1 MGNVFMGKHQWWVV
15 HCHVRK
21 TSKNLSPGDDVG
33 AGSFWAFQW
42 VNHRMFCRSHHIR
55 TITGWWLT
63 YPSEKYE
70 YQPDYHGTIRTSRL
84 SHQVID
90 NPGSPQILGYPID
103 NWTPSAPAECLFA
116 LVGYLAIKHSKRTF
130 MKIPPYFE
138 NFPSSMSPNAPC
150 MEYLPNIY
158 LPSDR
163 NVGTYSIYWACHE
176 KFETFFQGRK
186 TTPRAH
192 P

>member
-1 MGNVFMGKHQWWVV
+1 MGMCLWENINDGLSIATFEKH
-15 HCHVRK
+15 RK
-21 TSKNLSPGDDVG
+21 TLVPSPGDDVG

-55 TITGWWLT
+55 TITGWWFT

-150 MEYLPNIY
+150 MEYLP
-158 LPSDR
+158 
-163 NVGTYSIYWACHE
+163 
-176 KFETFFQGRK
+176 TFTSQV
-186 TTPRAH
+186 TEM
-192 P
+192 